1 MRVVQG
7 ALDIIDRRVWHSASF
22 ENFKPLLR
30 SLRLGYVLDHA
41 INLFPVLHTEVIC
54 YKTRVRL
61 PFGVTQAVA
70 QDPKELIIATSKH
83 DISVLGLETTVW
95 DNRR

>member
-7 ALDIIDRRVWHSASF
+7 ALDIIDRGVWHSASF
-22 ENFKPLLR
+22 EDIKPFLR
-30 SLRLGYVLDHA
+30 SLGLGDILDHA
-41 INLFPVLHTEVIC
+41 INLFPVFHPKVIR

-61 PFGVTQAVA
+61 PFGMTQAVA
-70 QDPKELIIATSKH
+70 QDPKELVIATSKH
-83 DISVLGLETTVW
+83 DIPVLGLEATVW